1 MHICT
6 LRSTVTPL
14 LFAAL
19 LFLLPTMALAVVAVE
34 THTVSGRIV
43 TIETN
48 DAIRLDN
55 GNIYRPSRDG
65 LTAGIQAGQPVTL
78 RYMITADEQFVFFE
92 CSPKLTSMDETAPA
106 RPQKNAN

>member
-1 MHICT
+1 MHT
-6 LRSTVTPL
+6 NTTRSMFKPL

-48 DAIRLDN
+48 DALKLDN
-55 GNIYRPSRDG
+55 GNIYHPSRDG

-78 RYMITADEQFVFFE
+78 RYMRTADGQVVFFE
-92 CSPKLTSMDETAPA
+92 CSPCLNSLHEPAPA
-106 RPQKNAN
+106 HPRTNAD

>member
-1 MHICT
+1 MHT
-6 LRSTVTPL
+6 NTTRLMFKPL

-34 THTVSGRIV
+34 PHTVSGRIV
-43 TIETN
+43 TIETK

-55 GNIYRPSRDG
+55 GSLYHPSRGG
-65 LTAGIQAGQPVTL
+65 LTAGVQAGQPVTL
-78 RYMITADEQFVFFE
+78 RYMSTADEQFVFFE